1 MMVIGIVCSWEQR
14 RWSLQGTYARVTG
27 DVKGLGHAVVEELA
41 ALGASLRHL
50 ILSRTGEANQ

>member
-1 MMVIGIVCSWEQR
+1 MESSRNVCSCHR
-14 RWSLQGTYARVTG
+14 
-27 DVKGLGHAVVEELA
+27 HAVVEELA